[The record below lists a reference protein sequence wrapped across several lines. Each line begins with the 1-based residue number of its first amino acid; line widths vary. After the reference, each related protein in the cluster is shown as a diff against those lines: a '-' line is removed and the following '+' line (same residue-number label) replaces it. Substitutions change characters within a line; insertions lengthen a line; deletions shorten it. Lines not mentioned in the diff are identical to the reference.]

1 MPTRTTKRRQTTA
14 AKTRT
19 RGVLAG
25 SNRVEEV
32 VVRLREQIVS
42 GKLTANDS
50 LPSEGDLA
58 TTYRVSRTVIREAM
72 RILCTQGLVEI
83 SQGRRPRVKGADPQ
97 AAIVS
102 LDALLSRGSGSLQ
115 HLTEVRLPLEVE
127 IAGLAAER
135 ATAEQLQA
143 LAQTNDQLASANSL
157 EECIEA
163 DIAFHRALAAATN
176 NPLFVLL
183 LETVAQLL
191 RESRRRTLTQSGTQ
205 LAWEEHVK
213 IYQTVAQ
220 HDPAAAREAMRQHMR
235 LIKRDLAG
243 LAQSGVSEK

>member
-1 MPTRTTKRRQTTA
+1 MGTKLRPPPA
-14 AKTRT
+14 AKELL
-19 RGVLAG
+19 GV
-25 SNRVEEV
+25 SNRVDEV
-32 VVRLREQIVS
+32 VQRLREQIVS
-42 GKLTANDS
+42 GKLAAGSS

-58 TTYRVSRTVIREAM
+58 TTLRVSRTVIREAM
-72 RILCTQGLVEI
+72 RILVTQGLVEI
-83 SQGRRPRVKGADPQ
+83 SQGRRPRVKAADPQ

-102 LDALLSRGSGSLQ
+102 LDALLSRGSGSLA

-143 LAQTNDQLASANSL
+143 LAQTNEQLAGAKNL

-163 DIAFHRALAAATN
+163 DIAFHRALATATN

-191 RESRRRTLTQSGTQ
+191 RESRRRTLTQSGVQ
-205 LAWEEHVK
+205 LALEEHRK
-213 IYQTVAQ
+213 IYETVEQ
-220 HDPAAAREAMRQHMR
+220 RDPAAARAAMRQHMR
-235 LIKRDLAG
+235 LIERDLTIAARPQFSSPG
-243 LAQSGVSEK
+243 

>member
-1 MPTRTTKRRQTTA
+1 MSSSASQSRKSPIPRKRSRDLSGA
-14 AKTRT
+14 
-19 RGVLAG
+19 
-25 SNRVEEV
+25 NRVDEV
-32 VVRLREQIVS
+32 VLRLREQIVS
-42 GKLTANDS
+42 GKLSADHS

-58 TTYRVSRTVIREAM
+58 TQFRVSRTVVREAM

-83 SQGRRPRVKGADPQ
+83 SQGRRPRVKKADSQ
-97 AAIVS
+97 AAIIS

-135 ATAEQLQA
+135 ATPEQLQT
-143 LAQTNDQLASANSL
+143 LAQTNDQLAGANSL

-191 RESRRRTLTQSGTQ
+191 RESRRRTLTQSGTR

-213 IYQTVAQ
+213 IYQTVVQ
-220 HDPAAAREAMRQHMR
+220 RDPAAAREAMRQHMR

-243 LAQSGVSEK
+243 SGGE